1 MVQHKTR
8 LTAPEI
14 SALWMQYLND
24 TLAVCF
30 NQYALAILESSDIA
44 SVYEFASSIAND
56 HVSHIKQFLTEEH
69 FPIPH
74 GFSDEDVDVGAP
86 KLYSDEFLL
95 NYLYVMTLHGLSGY
109 AVSLSTA
116 SRPDIREY
124 YRNCTN
130 QTMEL
135 HERVINLLQEKGLYI
150 RPPYVNPSEKAL
162 FVEHKSFLT
171 GWFGNRRP
179 LNSIEISNITF
190 NMNKMSCGMATL
202 LGFSQV
208 AQLEEVR
215 TYLHRGNK
223 LAGKHMEVFQS
234 IFNEDHLSAPI
245 SHDSMVLNSTVAPF
259 SDKLMM
265 FQTNFFN
272 SSAVAFYGAGMAVCM
287 RKDLSVQY
295 ERLILE
301 TMRYAKEGTDLM
313 ILNGWLEQ
321 PPMADDR
328 NLLINYKN

>member
-1 MVQHKTR
+1 MIEHKTR

-24 TLAVCF
+24 TLADCF
-30 NQYALAILESSDIA
+30 NQYALAKLESSDIA

-56 HVSHIKQFLTEEH
+56 HIHHIKRYLTEEQ
-69 FPIPH
+69 FPIPN
-74 GFSDEDVDVGAP
+74 GFSDVDVDVGAP
-86 KLYSDEFLL
+86 QLYSDEFLL
-95 NYLYVMTLHGLSGY
+95 HYLYVMTLHGLTGY

-124 YRNCTN
+124 YRNCTD

-135 HERVINLLQEKGLYI
+135 NERVTNLLQEKGLYI
-150 RPPYVNPSEKAL
+150 RPPYVNPPEKAL

-171 GWFGNRRP
+171 GWFGKRRP

-215 TYLHRGNK
+215 AYLHRGNK

-234 IFNEDHLSAPI
+234 VFREDHLSAPI
-245 SHDSMVLNSTVAPF
+245 SWDSMVLNSTIAPF

-265 FQTNFFN
+265 YHTNFLN
-272 SSAVAFYGAGMAVCM
+272 SSTVAFYGAAMAVCM
-287 RKDLSVQY
+287 RKDLSVHY

-301 TMRYAKEGTDLM
+301 TMKYAKEGTDLM

-321 PPMADDR
+321 PPMAEDR
-328 NLLINYKN
+328 NSLSTHKN